1 MTPDSTGRSLDG
13 SSNGN
18 GGALAP
24 DSAAWSKRCARD
36 AASARAMG
44 TGAAATSGRGVRL
57 SLVSGM
63 WLFGLQNRC
72 IVQNYSRTRAPCISQ
87 VDPGTLLNPT
97 STESSE

>member
-18 GGALAP
+18 GGAL
-24 DSAAWSKRCARD
+24 
-36 AASARAMG
+36 SARFGSMEQALRPRCRVG
-44 TGAAATSGRGVRL
+44 ARYGNRAAATSGRGVRL